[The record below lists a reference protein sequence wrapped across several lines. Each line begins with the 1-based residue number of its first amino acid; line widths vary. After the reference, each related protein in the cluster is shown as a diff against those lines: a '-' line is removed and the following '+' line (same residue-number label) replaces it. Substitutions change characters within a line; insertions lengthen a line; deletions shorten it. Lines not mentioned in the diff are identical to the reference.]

1 MKYPEVTMY
10 SRVRLGCPK
19 RGSQEEVEMQ
29 MQADAGRCRQIQF
42 KWRADAEE
50 REVFALSELFL

>member
-1 MKYPEVTMY
+1 MY